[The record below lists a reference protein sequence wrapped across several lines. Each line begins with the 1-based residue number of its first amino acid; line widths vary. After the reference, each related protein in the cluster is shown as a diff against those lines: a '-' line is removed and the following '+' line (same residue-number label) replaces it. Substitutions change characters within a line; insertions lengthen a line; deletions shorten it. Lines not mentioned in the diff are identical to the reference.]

1 MSDLV
6 KVLASYL
13 SFISEKPTRN
23 PRFCPPNQNH
33 LAVIDELWTG
43 AVAISQPCNDVFSW
57 CNMDTLFVKGRCWCW
72 GKGQSVVEKYNTN
85 VNLVFMANKD
95 QLLRPRLCLGLCWSL
110 LTIKSQSWFSEERNT
125 TQHTCP
131 YYWSFCRQSCT
142 KSSSRRTG
150 VDHDLEMISSKICSK
165 AWSRSFPL
173 DGTDLLRR
181 SPMYVW
187 ITEISQGK
195 LKATTTTTQ
204 ATRTTFC
211 THLHPQIDPYQVKE
225 ATRLDT
231 LEHFNCLLPPLLVW
245 GAEHWRRD
253 RFLATDVARCKHD
266 EQVERREGK

>member
-110 LTIKSQSWFSEERNT
+110 FTIKSQSWFSEERNT

-131 YYWSFCRQSCT
+131 YYWSFAGRVAQRAHHEEQALT
-142 KSSSRRTG
+142 TIWKWYPARFAARH
-150 VDHDLEMISSKICSK
+150 DHDPFL
-165 AWSRSFPL
+165 W
-173 DGTDLLRR
+173 
-181 SPMYVW
+181 
-187 ITEISQGK
+187 TEQTCYGGHPCMFES
-195 LKATTTTTQ
+195 LKS
-204 ATRTTFC
+204 
-211 THLHPQIDPYQVKE
+211 VKE
-225 ATRLDT
+225 NSKQQQQQRL
-231 LEHFNCLLPPLLVW
+231 
-245 GAEHWRRD
+245 
-253 RFLATDVARCKHD
+253 KQQ
-266 EQVERREGK
+266 EQLFAPISILK